1 MGWLEASLEVLK
13 KRFSRD
19 PFSAA
24 EAAEVL
30 EEEKGYSKNTVY
42 RILHLLN
49 KGDSLI
55 RLGRGVYKLP
65 GHRGASDLLAGFEVE
80 GRVPVEIDSASLRRG
95 MELLEDGGVEF
106 MVTGPSSLSG
116 FHHYLSRRYI
126 HLIYVIQGGGE
137 YAVKSLREG
146 GFIALLNPD
155 RMMVENILEAISDGD
170 LFIIREFSELKG
182 NMNGR
187 ASLERALV
195 DTYFEATRDRIPF
208 SEVEVGRI
216 IGNVFRDESVDVT
229 RLLHLASRRGIKEEL
244 ALVVKTMIPD
254 YPVDTGYREEKVSA
268 VLKGIR
274 E

>member
-1 MGWLEASLEVLK
+1 MGWLEESLNVLGN
-13 KRFSRD
+13 RFNKD

-30 EEEKGYSKNTVY
+30 KGEKGYSKNTVY
-42 RILHLLN
+42 RILHLFN
-49 KGDSLI
+49 KEGSLI
-55 RLGRGVYKLP
+55 RLGRGVYQLP
-65 GHRGASDLLAGFEVE
+65 DHRGAGDLWAGFEVG
-80 GRVPVEIDSASLRRG
+80 GRVPVEIDSASLMKG
-95 MELLEDGGVEF
+95 VEILEEGGIEF
-106 MVTGPSSLSG
+106 MVTGPSSLSR

-155 RMMVENILEAISDGD
+155 GRMVENILETIDDGD

-182 NMNGR
+182 NINGR

-195 DTYFEATRDRIPF
+195 DTYFEATRNRIPF

-216 IGNVFRDESVDVT
+216 IGNVFREEAIDVT
-229 RLLHLASRRGIKEEL
+229 RLLHLASRRGIREEL
-244 ALVVKTMIPD
+244 AVVVKTMIPD
-254 YPVDTGYREEKVSA
+254 YPVDTGYKGKKVTTVLQGVRE
-268 VLKGIR
+268 
-274 E
+274 